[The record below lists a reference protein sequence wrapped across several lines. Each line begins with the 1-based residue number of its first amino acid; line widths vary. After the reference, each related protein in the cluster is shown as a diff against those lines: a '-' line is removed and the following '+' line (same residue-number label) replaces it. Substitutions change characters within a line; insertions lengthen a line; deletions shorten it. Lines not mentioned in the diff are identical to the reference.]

1 MTSAFSKAA
10 KKAAKARKKAKK
22 AAEVGGYSSVDEFIQ
37 HVLERELAQFD
48 DAASDEEIKA
58 KLQGLGYIS

>member
-1 MTSAFSKAA
+1 MFGGGNKIKIDKDLMDKAE
-10 KKAAKARKKAKK
+10 KAAKA
-22 AAEVGGYSSVDEFIQ
+22 GGYSSTEEFIT